1 MMELFQ
7 VNEAEKYRAEDE
19 KQREVIAAKNSLE
32 SYCFNMK
39 STMED
44 EKFKD
49 KLPEADKNTIL
60 DNFNETIKLLN
71 VCQLAEKEEC
81 EEKQTEI
88 ENVCNPIIT
97 RVYGQAGGMP
107 GGFPGGPG
115 GPAPGA
121 DGDDP
126 SAGASSGPTIEE
138 VD

>member
-1 MMELFQ
+1 MMKLFQ

-19 KQREVIAAKNSLE
+19 RQREVIAARNSLE

-60 DNFNETIKLLN
+60 DKCNETINWLDVN
-71 VCQLAEKEEC
+71 QLAEKEEY
-81 EEKQTEI
+81 EEKQKEI
-88 ENVCNPIIT
+88 EKVCNPIIT
-97 RVYGQAGGMP
+97 KLYGQTGGMP

-121 DGDDP
+121 GGAAP
-126 SAGASSGPTIEE
+126 GAGTGSGPTIEE